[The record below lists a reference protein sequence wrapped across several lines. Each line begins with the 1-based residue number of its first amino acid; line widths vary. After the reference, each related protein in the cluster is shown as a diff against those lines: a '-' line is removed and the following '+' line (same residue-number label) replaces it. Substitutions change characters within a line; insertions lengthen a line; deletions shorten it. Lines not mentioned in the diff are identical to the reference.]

1 MSYIGPLT
9 KDLIETCAKELKK
22 KENKDKIIANVF
34 DPIINEIF
42 SRYLS
47 YISCFMFVHL
57 ITIILL
63 IYIIYNLKK

>member
-9 KDLIETCAKELKK
+9 KDLLDTCAKELKK
-22 KENKDKIIANVF
+22 KGTKDKIMETVL
-34 DPIINEIF
+34 DPIVNEIF
-42 SRYLS
+42 RRYS
-47 YISCFMFVHL
+47 AYISCFMFIHM

>member
-9 KDLIETCAKELKK
+9 KDLIDTCAKELKR
-22 KENKDKIIANVF
+22 KETKDKIMKNVL
-34 DPIINEIF
+34 DPLVNEIF
-42 SRYLS
+42 RRYLS
-47 YISCFMFVHL
+47 YISCFMFIHV